1 MKSFAS
7 FVSVVVSIFAAVY
20 SLGAAASDPTLPKVV
35 DSGFG
40 VGYIPDGFDS
50 NDNVQIVGEG
60 MYRSTC
66 YKPSAVQV
74 TIDEELKQIKVKPKA
89 YYYEGFCLQMLVPF
103 NQVIDLGLL
112 KNGKYTV
119 IQEESSEEPAT
130 LGSLKVKA
138 ATHSTPDD
146 FLYAPVSQAYLDRSG
161 TKARVKISG
170 EFTNS
175 CMRLVDTA
183 VTVQRNVLVVQPV
196 SELEER
202 ADCRGGK
209 FPFEKTQEVEGV
221 PSGRYLL
228 HVRSLNGSAINT
240 LVDLQ

>member
-1 MKSFAS
+1 MKSFS
-7 FVSVVVSIFAAVY
+7 SQVTVMVSLFIA
-20 SLGAAASDPTLPKVV
+20 LGATASEPTLPKVV

-60 MYRSTC
+60 MFRSTC

-119 IQEESSEEPAT
+119 IQEENFEEPGT

-161 TKARVKISG
+161 AKARIKISG

-183 VTVQRNVLVVQPV
+183 ISVQSKVLVVQPI

>member
-1 MKSFAS
+1 MDNMKSL
-7 FVSVVVSIFAAVY
+7 VSIMLALCSLSAV
-20 SLGAAASDPTLPKVV
+20 ASDPTLPKVV
-35 DSGFG
+35 ESGFG

-60 MYRSTC
+60 VYRSTC
-66 YKPSAVQV
+66 YKPSAVRV
-74 TIDEELKQIKVKPKA
+74 TVDEELKQIKVKPTA

-112 KNGKYTV
+112 KVGKYSV
-119 IQEESSEEPAT
+119 VQEESSDEPAR
-130 LGSLKVKA
+130 LGSLRVKA

-161 TKARVKISG
+161 AKARIKISG

-183 VTVQRNVLVVQPV
+183 VRVQPNVLVVQPI
-196 SELEER
+196 SELQDR
-202 ADCRGGK
+202 SDCREGK
-209 FPFEKTQEVEGV
+209 FPFERVQEVDGV

-228 HVRSLNGSAINT
+228 HVRSLNGRAINN